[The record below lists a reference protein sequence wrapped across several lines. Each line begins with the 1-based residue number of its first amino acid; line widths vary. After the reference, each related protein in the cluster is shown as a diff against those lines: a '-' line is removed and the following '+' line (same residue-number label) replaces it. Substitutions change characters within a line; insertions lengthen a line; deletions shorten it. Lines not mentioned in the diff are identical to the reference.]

1 MARDLYIKRVRLD
14 STGGVRELDF
24 DHPVVCIHGPIDTG
38 KTTLVECLKYVM
50 GLLVEWRQVPSERL
64 TSVTVYWRIEGMDI
78 ALRRS
83 TITDLKTVELLNPFD
98 GQVDELLNAE
108 PEVGSSRRVVGEV
121 LLELLGLSDLF
132 APPTAVALLGNGARL
147 TFAQLYALCY
157 LSQDT
162 IDGTESV
169 RGKAN
174 SAQSYKTVVELILGL
189 IDAEMRVL
197 EARRDA
203 LTQSA
208 GELKQRTETIAEFL
222 TGSAAEL
229 EEELTRSRREEKEA
243 LTVLEE
249 VKGRERAATT
259 HLDPLRRRVASL
271 EGNLSKAREAEGT
284 AAWELK
290 AAQKSLARAQQ
301 PPSARP
307 GECCPACSG
316 SLAGRTAPE
325 GCCWLCQCELDPAA
339 RTEALRAAESALI
352 VAEQRLVE
360 AAKMLGEVQDALSHA
375 RSELERR
382 TRLEVSPLS
391 GQIEQLS
398 AAHAS
403 ARTRSSMLER
413 QLDPHRRLVELQQAL
428 RTAEEE
434 LRGVREDIKA
444 RKKLLAGRQVTLGEV
459 EEQFRAI
466 IAGLNLPNQPGARI
480 DSNSLLPK
488 VRSGKLTK
496 VGHGV
501 RTAINVAY
509 RMTFLSYALLTGVT
523 DLPSLLIIDSPR
535 KNVGYGDED
544 QELIGRLYTHF
555 LEHISNSRAHQVII
569 VDNDLPSLPAQLRRR
584 MHTIELT
591 REDPLV
597 P

>member
-24 DHPVVCIHGPIDTG
+24 NHPVVCIHGPIDTG
-38 KTTLVECLKYVM
+38 KTTLVECLGYVL

-64 TSVTVYWRIEGMDI
+64 TSVTVYLRIEGMDI

-83 TITDLKTVELLNPFD
+83 VITDLNTVELLNPFD
-98 GQVDELLNAE
+98 GQVDELLTVE
-108 PEVGSSRRVVGEV
+108 PEEGSARRVVGEV

-132 APPTAVALLGNGARL
+132 APPTAVALLGDGARL
-147 TFAQLYALCY
+147 TFAQLYALCH

-174 SAQSYKTVVELILGL
+174 TAQSYKTVVELVLGL

-203 LTQSA
+203 LTQTA

-243 LTVLEE
+243 LTALEE
-249 VKGRERAATT
+249 VKGRARAATS
-259 HLDPLRRRVASL
+259 HLDPLRRRVADL
-271 EGNLSKAREAEGT
+271 EGTLSRAREAEG
-284 AAWELK
+284 AGAGELK
-290 AAQKSLARAQQ
+290 AAQKDLARAQQ

-307 GECCPACSG
+307 GVRCPACSG
-316 SLAGRTAPE
+316 SLADRTTAE
-325 GCCWLCQCELDPAA
+325 GCCWLCQYELDPAA
-339 RTEALRAAESALI
+339 RTEALRAAEAALI
-352 VAEQRLVE
+352 ATEQRSVAAVKAVGE
-360 AAKMLGEVQDALSHA
+360 AQDALSQA
-375 RSELERR
+375 RAELEER

-398 AAHAS
+398 AVHAG

-413 QLDPHRRLVELQQAL
+413 QLDPHRRLVDLQQAL
-428 RTAEEE
+428 RTAAEE

-459 EEQFRAI
+459 EEQFRGI
-466 IAGLNLPNQPGARI
+466 IDGLNLPNQPGARI
-480 DSNSLLPK
+480 DANSLLPK
-488 VRSGKLTK
+488 VRTGKLTK

-509 RMTFLSYALLTGVT
+509 RMTFLSYALLTGAT

-535 KNVGYGDED
+535 KNVGYGDQD

-569 VDNDLPSLPAQLRRR
+569 VDNDLPSLPAQLRRH

-591 REDPLV
+591 RDNPLV